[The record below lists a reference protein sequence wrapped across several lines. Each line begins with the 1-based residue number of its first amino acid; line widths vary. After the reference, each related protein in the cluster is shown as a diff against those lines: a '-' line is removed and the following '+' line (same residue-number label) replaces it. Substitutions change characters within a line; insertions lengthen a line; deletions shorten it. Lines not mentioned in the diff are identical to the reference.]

1 VNILIEIDYG
11 ERAVGIL
18 EMLRAKKNV
27 MVEEK
32 RLLKRLL

>member
-1 VNILIEIDYG
+1 MNVLIEIDYG

-18 EMLRAKKNV
+18 ERLRAKKNV